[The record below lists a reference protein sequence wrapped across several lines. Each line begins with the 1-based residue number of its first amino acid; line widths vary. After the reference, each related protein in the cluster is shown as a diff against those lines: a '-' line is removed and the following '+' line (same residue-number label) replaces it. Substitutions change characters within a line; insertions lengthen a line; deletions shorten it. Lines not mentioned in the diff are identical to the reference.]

1 MPDQPSNTTPPVP
14 DIPEDDKLLA
24 VLSYV
29 PVLCLIPYLRTDRS
43 DFVTA
48 HVRLGMALFIIE
60 IFALIMRYLRAIWDV
75 IIFLCMVA
83 AVAGI
88 IHVVKGK
95 SFTVPYLSNLF
106 DRRSSA
112 QEPTEQKRD

>member
-1 MPDQPSNTTPPVP
+1 MPDQQPNTTPPTP

-29 PVLCLIPYLRTDRS
+29 PVLCLIPYLRAERS

-75 IIFLCMVA
+75 VIFLCMVA

-95 SFTVPYLSNLF
+95 SFSVPYLSTLF
-106 DRRSSA
+106 DRRRSA
-112 QEPTEQKRD
+112 QEPTEPKRD